1 MDQILS
7 LLSRGKLSKGKK
19 NRQEGYR
26 QSIIGIE
33 GESFQLR
40 YQGKLP
46 GGRGPK
52 GGTEGGRRV
61 WDKEITYTEG
71 GRRVPGVVRKT
82 QVAL

>member
-19 NRQEGYR
+19 KRQERYR
-26 QSIIGIE
+26 QTIMGIE
-33 GESFQLR
+33 GESFLLR
-40 YQGKLP
+40 DQGRLP
-46 GGRGPK
+46 GGSGPK
-52 GGTEGGRRV
+52 GGRLRV
-61 WDKEITYTEG
+61 WDKEITYTEA